1 MQYSS
6 TISITATT
14 TSTYATQRNRLYTMF
29 VKVMGQVLYKSFL
42 KYRDLNWQLNI
53 VQVMLLLHAYI
64 TKDFNSHSIALKW
77 L

>member
-6 TISITATT
+6 TISTTVTT
-14 TSTYATQRNRLYTMF
+14 TSIYATQRNRLYTMF
-29 VKVMGQVLYKSFL
+29 VKVMGHVLYKRFL
-42 KYRDLNWQLNI
+42 KYRDLNWLLNI

-64 TKDFNSHSIALKW
+64 TKDFNGHSIALKR